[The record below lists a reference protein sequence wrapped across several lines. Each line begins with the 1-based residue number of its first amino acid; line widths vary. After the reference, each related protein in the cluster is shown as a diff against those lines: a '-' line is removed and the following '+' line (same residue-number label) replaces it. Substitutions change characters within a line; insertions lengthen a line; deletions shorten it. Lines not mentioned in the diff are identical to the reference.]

1 MIGALVLALLDFDK
15 IFEVSCDVSRIDIR
29 VKQVA
34 DTLSKWVALLNI
46 IHAQVMIFVTFL
58 EIYSEDPSF
67 GYIYANLMDKGERDN
82 FLLVNGFLL
91 RGLYLCVLDCF
102 LW

>member
-1 MIGALVLALLDFDK
+1 
-15 IFEVSCDVSRIDIR
+15 
-29 VKQVA
+29 
-34 DTLSKWVALLNI
+34 
-46 IHAQVMIFVTFL
+46 MIFVTFL